1 MTSAQ
6 ALQLIQESFPVKVAH
21 DEANYSTNDS
31 SHEHT
36 YCVELLLELPWNKLL
51 EHDLFRGRLCFVVL
65 TPGQMVHCLPAYLC
79 AVVDPPRGIKN
90 EYFFEIL
97 EFVLGALEP
106 IDDILLRHTNLPQR
120 EAIAAALAVASEN
133 ALEFGSE
140 EDRDDLLFM
149 SWWWAEK
156 AQALSKSSGE

>member
-1 MTSAQ
+1 
-6 ALQLIQESFPVKVAH
+6 
-21 DEANYSTNDS
+21 
-31 SHEHT
+31 
-36 YCVELLLELPWNKLL
+36 
-51 EHDLFRGRLCFVVL
+51 
-65 TPGQMVHCLPAYLC
+65 
-79 AVVDPPRGIKN
+79 VVDPPRGIKN